1 MIESYCYYMV
11 LWFWGKRKIMR
22 KMGYNMGNMNERIQ
36 KISYKIENNFFLTV
50 MRHGLTLMIPFILT
64 GGVACALMNL
74 PFIDYTVRIGN
85 DNLIWLYRIFE
96 TVYQGTFG
104 LFSLVLA
111 IVLALCYGM
120 ERNETVDKVALYIVV
135 SLGAFGAQLNIS
147 SEAFDIGNLGA
158 QGSFSAMF
166 IVLLSCFAYEKLKK
180 VTALTL
186 RKYAVGMESLCANAI
201 QALLPMVLII
211 AMVVAFTR
219 VLHLSFGVYNMHEL
233 FSLFSCSLFDNIG
246 NNFGAG
252 LLYTFL
258 LHLLWICG
266 FHGSHLLE
274 PVAQTTFVTVSDEV
288 VFSKSF
294 FDTYVVM
301 GGCGTTICVLL
312 ILLIFY
318 RKDRMSNLAKIG
330 SFTVIFNLNEVLNF
344 GLPIILNPV
353 MAIPFILTPVLCYL
367 VAYAATYFGLVPPL
381 VQQIAWSTP
390 PLFSGYMATG
400 SVRGMILQL
409 VCIAMGMA
417 VYFPFIRMHKQ
428 IQEIYAR
435 EKLKL
440 IIKELQEKEEQN
452 EAPKFLTRADSLGL
466 ISRMLLEDLKLA
478 IENDKLFMLYQPQ
491 VDEKGRCLGAE
502 ALLRW
507 QHPLYG
513 FIYPPLIIYLAKEGG
528 LLPALETRVF
538 DMASAAVKR
547 TSQEY
552 DGEFKISVNITAK
565 SLLWDIESCIESCLK
580 KYDIP
585 AERLWV
591 EITEQDVITN
601 ADSVIDK
608 MERLKNCGHVLLID
622 DFGMGHTS
630 LIYLQSN
637 YFGVVKLDGS
647 LVKKILE
654 NKTNQKIVA
663 SIVELG
669 NELGVKVIAEYV
681 ETEEQ
686 RDMLRDLGCYW
697 YQGYLFSKPV
707 DLDTFITFINEY
719 NSERR

>member
-1 MIESYCYYMV
+1 
-11 LWFWGKRKIMR
+11 
-22 KMGYNMGNMNERIQ
+22 MNERLQ
-36 KISYKIENNFFLTV
+36 RISYKIENNFFLTV
-50 MRHGLTLMIPFILT
+50 IRHGLTLMIPFILT
-64 GGVACALMNL
+64 GGMACAFMNL
-74 PFIDYTVRIGN
+74 PFVDYTVKVGN
-85 DNLIWLYRIFE
+85 GDLMWLYEIFE

-111 IVLALCYGM
+111 IVLSLCYGM
-120 ERNETVDKVALYIVV
+120 ERNETVDKVALYIIVA
-135 SLGAFGAQLNIS
+135 LGAFGAQLNIGS
-147 SEAFDIGNLGA
+147 GNFDISNLGP

-166 IVLLSCFAYEKLKK
+166 ITLLSCFIYEKLKK
-180 VTALTL
+180 VTVLTL

-201 QALLPMVLII
+201 QALLPMVII
-211 AMVVAFTR
+211 IGMVVAFTSI
-219 VLHLSFGVYNMHEL
+219 LHLFFGVYNLHEL
-233 FSLFSCSLFDNIG
+233 FSLFSSSLFENMG
-246 NNFGAG
+246 NNFGSG
-252 LLYTFL
+252 LLYAFL

-266 FHGSHLLE
+266 FHGSHVME
-274 PVAQTTFVTVSDEV
+274 PVAQSVFATVTEDV

-294 FDTYVVM
+294 FDIYVVM

-312 ILLIFY
+312 ILLLFY
-318 RKDRMSNLAKIG
+318 RKDRMGNLAKIG
-330 SFTVIFNLNEVLNF
+330 SLTVLFNMNEILNF
-344 GLPIILNPV
+344 GMPIILNPV
-353 MAIPFILTPVLCYL
+353 MAIPFIITPMLCYF
-367 VAYAATYFGLVPPL
+367 VAYGATYAGLVPP
-381 VQQIAWSTP
+381 VIHETAWSTP
-390 PLFSGYMATG
+390 IIFSGYLATG
-400 SVRGMILQL
+400 SIKGALLQVVCVIMGMI
-409 VCIAMGMA
+409 
-417 VYFPFIRMHKQ
+417 VYYPFIRLHKEV
-428 IQEIYAR
+428 QEFYAR
-435 EKLKL
+435 EKLKV
-440 IIKELQEKEEQN
+440 IIKELQEKEEEN

-478 IENDKLFMLYQPQ
+478 IEQDKLFMLYQPQ
-491 VDEKGRCLGAE
+491 VDEKGKCLGAE

-507 QHPLYG
+507 KHPLYG

-528 LLPALETRVF
+528 LLPQLETRVF
-538 DMASAAVKR
+538 DMASAAVKK

-552 DGEFKISVNITAK
+552 GGEFKISVNITAK
-565 SLLWDIESCIESCLK
+565 SLLWDIESCIESCLR

-601 ADSVIDK
+601 ADAVIDK
-608 MERLKNCGHVLLID
+608 MQRLKNCGHVLLID

-647 LVKKILE
+647 LVKKILD

-686 RDMLRDLGCYW
+686 RNMLKDLGCYW

-707 DLDTFITFINEY
+707 DLDTFIAFIKEY
-719 NSERR
+719 NTEKR

>member
-1 MIESYCYYMV
+1 MESMSEK
-11 LWFWGKRKIMR
+11 F
-22 KMGYNMGNMNERIQ
+22 Q
-36 KISYKIENNFFLTV
+36 KISYRIENSFFLTV
-50 MRHGLTLMIPFILT
+50 IRHGLTLMIPFILT

-74 PFIDYTVRIGN
+74 PFVDYTVVIGN
-85 DNLIWLYRIFE
+85 SDLMWLYKIFE

-135 SLGAFGAQLNIS
+135 SLGAFGAQLNIAS
-147 SEAFDIGNLGA
+147 DEFDIGNLGA

-166 IVLLSCFAYEKLKK
+166 IVLLSCFAYEKLKRI
-180 VTALTL
+180 TALTL

-201 QALLPMVLII
+201 QALLPMVVII

-219 VLHLSFGVYNMHEL
+219 ILYLCFGVYNMHEL
-233 FSLFSCSLFDNIG
+233 FSLFSCSLFENMG
-246 NNFGAG
+246 NNFSAG

-258 LHLLWICG
+258 LHVLWICG

-274 PVAQTTFVTVSDEV
+274 PVAQTTFATVSKDV

-294 FDTYVVM
+294 FDTYAVM

-330 SFTVIFNLNEVLNF
+330 SFTVVFNLNEILNF

-353 MAIPFILTPVLCYL
+353 MAVPFILTPVLCYL
-367 VAYAATYFGLVPPL
+367 VAYAATYFGIVPPL
-381 VQQIAWSTP
+381 VQEIAWSTP

-400 SVRGMILQL
+400 SIRGTILQV
-409 VCIAMGMA
+409 VCIVMGMA
-417 VYFPFIRMHKQ
+417 VYYPFIRMHKQ

-435 EKLKL
+435 EKLKM

-478 IENDKLFMLYQPQ
+478 IENDKLYMLYQPQ
-491 VDEKGRCLGAE
+491 VDEKGKCLGAE

-528 LLPALETRVF
+528 LLPALEARVF
-538 DMASAAVKR
+538 DMASAAVKK

-608 MERLKNCGHVLLID
+608 LERMKNCGHVLLID

-686 RDMLRDLGCYW
+686 RDLLKNLGCYW

-707 DLDTFITFINEY
+707 DLDTFIEFINEY
-719 NSERR
+719 NNEKR

>member
-1 MIESYCYYMV
+1 M
-11 LWFWGKRKIMR
+11 
-22 KMGYNMGNMNERIQ
+22 
-36 KISYKIENNFFLTV
+36 
-50 MRHGLTLMIPFILT
+50 
-64 GGVACALMNL
+64 
-74 PFIDYTVRIGN
+74 
-85 DNLIWLYRIFE
+85 
-96 TVYQGTFG
+96 
-104 LFSLVLA
+104 
-111 IVLALCYGM
+111 
-120 ERNETVDKVALYIVV
+120 
-135 SLGAFGAQLNIS
+135 
-147 SEAFDIGNLGA
+147 
-158 QGSFSAMF
+158 
-166 IVLLSCFAYEKLKK
+166 
-180 VTALTL
+180 
-186 RKYAVGMESLCANAI
+186 
-201 QALLPMVLII
+201 
-211 AMVVAFTR
+211 
-219 VLHLSFGVYNMHEL
+219 
-233 FSLFSCSLFDNIG
+233 
-246 NNFGAG
+246 
-252 LLYTFL
+252 
-258 LHLLWICG
+258 
-266 FHGSHLLE
+266 
-274 PVAQTTFVTVSDEV
+274 
-288 VFSKSF
+288 
-294 FDTYVVM
+294 
-301 GGCGTTICVLL
+301 
-312 ILLIFY
+312 
-318 RKDRMSNLAKIG
+318 AKIG
-330 SFTVIFNLNEVLNF
+330 SFTVVFNLNEILNF

-353 MAIPFILTPVLCYL
+353 MA
-367 VAYAATYFGLVPPL
+367 
-381 VQQIAWSTP
+381 
-390 PLFSGYMATG
+390 
-400 SVRGMILQL
+400 
-409 VCIAMGMA
+409 
-417 VYFPFIRMHKQ
+417 VYYPFIRMHKQ

-435 EKLKL
+435 EKLKM

-478 IENDKLFMLYQPQ
+478 IENDKLYMLYQPQ
-491 VDEKGRCLGAE
+491 VDEKGKCLGAE

-528 LLPALETRVF
+528 LLPALEARVF
-538 DMASAAVKR
+538 DMASAAVKK

-608 MERLKNCGHVLLID
+608 LERMKNCGHVLLID

-686 RDMLRDLGCYW
+686 RDMLKNLGCYW

-707 DLDTFITFINEY
+707 DLDTFIEFINEY
-719 NSERR
+719 NNEKR